1 MASTYTS
8 TLKLEKPAQG
18 EKSGVWGNTINNNIT
33 DIVENAIAGLVTIN
47 TWTEADPSL
56 ATLTTGNGSVTQ
68 SNAAILNLTDTGS
81 LIPTGVQGRVIV
93 PATSKVF
100 FVING
105 TGHEVQVQVSGVTGV
120 VIPDG
125 QNMIVVCNGTTVL
138 DPLTR
143 LTLDQIL
150 SYGLVDVGGVATA
163 IATNRAVSLAG
174 TSTLS
179 LADDVKAKFGTG
191 NDLEIFHD
199 GNHSYIKDT
208 GSGDLK
214 LLGADTVRIQN
225 ADGSKDFFVATT
237 NGSLA
242 GRVSVLYDN
251 SEKLRTEATGTTT
264 FGEANVQVFGSDQ
277 PTLSL
282 GTGSTKVV
290 WRSGSG
296 SPEGAVAAS
305 KGSIYSR
312 TDSPTQGTPN
322 LYSKTSGDG
331 NTGWKAVIVAA

>member
-8 TLKLEKPAQG
+8 TLKLEKPTQG
-18 EKSGVWGNTINNNIT
+18 EKSGVWGNTINNSIT

-47 TWTEADPSL
+47 TWTQANPAI
-56 ATLTTGNGSVTQ
+56 ATLTTGQGSVTQ

-81 LIPTGVQGRVIV
+81 LIPTGAQGRVLV
-93 PATSKVF
+93 PAKSKVF
-100 FVING
+100 LVING
-105 TGHEVQVQVSGVTGV
+105 TGHEVQVKVSGELGV
-120 VIPDG
+120 VIPIG

-150 SYGLVDVGGVATA
+150 SYGLVAVGGVDTA

-208 GSGDLK
+208 GSGDLR
-214 LLGADTVRIQN
+214 LLGADNVRIQN
-225 ADGSKDFFVATT
+225 ADGSKDFLVATT
-237 NGSLA
+237 NGSNSGRLA
-242 GRVSVLYDN
+242 LLHNN
-251 SEKLRTEATGTTT
+251 STKLRTETTGTTT
-264 FGEANVQVFGSDQ
+264 FGEANVQVLGSDQ

-282 GTGSTKVV
+282 GTGSTKVI

-296 SPEGAVAAS
+296 SPEGAVTARV
-305 KGSIYSR
+305 GSIYSR
-312 TDSPTQGTPN
+312 TDAPSQGTPT
-322 LYSKTSGDG
+322 LYSKTGGSG
-331 NTGWKAVIVAA
+331 NTGWKAVIVAT